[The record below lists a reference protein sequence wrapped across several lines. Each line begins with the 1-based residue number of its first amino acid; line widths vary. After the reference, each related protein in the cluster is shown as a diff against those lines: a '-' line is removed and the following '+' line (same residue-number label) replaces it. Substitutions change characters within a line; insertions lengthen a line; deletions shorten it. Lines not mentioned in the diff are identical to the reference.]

1 MFTALD
7 LLTANDAPGQ
17 HAPSYYAATANWK
30 TSHPPL
36 HGPQSCDVCVVGG
49 GYTGLSAALHLAA
62 HGLNVILLEANRIG
76 WGASGRNGGQVG
88 SGQRVEQTVLEQRHG
103 KAHAKLLWELAEESK
118 ALVRRL
124 IATHEIA
131 CDYTP
136 GILHADHRKSF
147 VEDSRDYVE
156 HLRLAYGYEHIRF
169 IDGDEIGKHVGSP
182 RYFGGSLDMGAGHL
196 HPLNFALGLGRAAE
210 SAGATLFEETRVTG
224 IEGLGQGQRQGK
236 GRLTVKTERGEVRAD
251 HLILACNGYLGRLER
266 CTAAHV
272 MPINNFIVATEPL
285 SEEEAVQIIPNNVAV
300 ADSKFVIN
308 YFRLSADRRLLFGGG
323 ENYGYRFPRD
333 IRSFVRR
340 PMLEIFPQL
349 EDAAI
354 DYGWGG
360 TLAITPKRMPYF
372 ARPAANVLT
381 ASGYSGH
388 GVAMATLG
396 GQILA
401 DAVAGKAGR
410 FDVFEKLDIPAF
422 PGGDRLRFPLL
433 VLAMTWFSLR
443 DKLGL

>member
-1 MFTALD
+1 MLTALD
-7 LLTANDAPGQ
+7 LLTANDAPGR
-17 HAPSYYAATANWK
+17 HAPSYYAATANWT

-88 SGQRVEQTVLEQRHG
+88 SGQRVEQTVLEARHG

-118 ALVRRL
+118 ALVKRL
-124 IATHEIA
+124 IATHEID

-136 GILHADHRKSF
+136 GILHADHRRKF

-156 HLRLAYGYEHIRF
+156 HLHLAYGYEHIRF
-169 IDGDEIGKHVGSP
+169 IDGDEIGEHVGSP

-224 IEGLGQGQRQGK
+224 IEGQGQGRV
-236 GRLTVKTERGEVRAD
+236 TVKTEDGEVRAD

-266 CTAAHV
+266 RTAAHV
-272 MPINNFIVATEPL
+272 MPINNFIVATEPF
-285 SEEEAVQIIPNNVAV
+285 SEGEAAEIIRNNVAV

-323 ENYGYRFPRD
+323 ENYGYRFPED

-372 ARPAANVLT
+372 ARPASNVLT

-443 DKLGL
+443 DRLGV

>member
-1 MFTALD
+1 MLTALD
-7 LLTANDAPGQ
+7 LLTANDTPGQ
-17 HAPSYYAATANWK
+17 HAPSFYATTANW
-30 TSHPPL
+30 TTAHSPL
-36 HGPQSCDVCVVGG
+36 EGPRSCSVCIVGG
-49 GYTGLSAALHLAA
+49 GYTGLSAALHLAER
-62 HGLNVILLEANRIG
+62 GLDVILLEANRIG

-88 SGQRVEQTVLEQRHG
+88 SGQRVEQTVLEERHG
-103 KAHAKLLWELAEESK
+103 KSHARLLWDLAEDSK
-118 ALVRRL
+118 ALVKGL
-124 IATHEIA
+124 IARHEIA

-147 VEDSRDYVE
+147 VTESRDYVE
-156 HLRLAYGYEHIRF
+156 HLRLVYGYEHIRF
-169 IDGDEIGKHVGSP
+169 IDGDEIGNHVGSP
-182 RYFGGSLDMGAGHL
+182 RYHGGSLDMGAGHL
-196 HPLNFALGLGRAAE
+196 HPLNFALGIGRAAE
-210 SAGATLFEETRVTG
+210 AAGAKLFEETRVTG
-224 IEGLGQGQRQGK
+224 IEGK
-236 GRLTVKTERGEVRAD
+236 GTGRVTVKTERGEVRAD
-251 HLILACNGYLGRLER
+251 HLILACNGYLGRLDRE
-266 CTAAHV
+266 TAAHV

-285 SEEEAVQIIPNNVAV
+285 SEGEAGKIIPNNAAV

-323 ENYGYRFPRD
+323 ENYGYRFPED
-333 IRSFVRR
+333 IKAFVRA

-349 EDAAI
+349 EDVAI

-372 ARPAANVLT
+372 ARLAPNMLT
-381 ASGYSGH
+381 ATGYSGH

-396 GQILA
+396 GQLLA
-401 DAVAGKAGR
+401 EAVAGTAGR

-443 DKLGL
+443 DRLGF

>member
-1 MFTALD
+1 MLSALD
-7 LLTANDAPGQ
+7 LLTANDTPGQ
-17 HAPSYYAATANWK
+17 HAPSYYAATASR
-30 TSHPPL
+30 TTAHPPL
-36 HGPQSCDVCVVGG
+36 EGPRSCSVCVVGG
-49 GYTGLSAALHLAA
+49 GYTGLSAALHLAER
-62 HGLNVILLEANRIG
+62 GLDVILLEANRIG

-88 SGQRVEQTVLEQRHG
+88 SGQRVEQTVLEERHG
-103 KAHAKLLWELAEESK
+103 KSHARLLWDLAEESK

-124 IATHEIA
+124 IARHQID

-147 VEDSRDYVE
+147 VEESRDYVE
-156 HLRLAYGYEHIRF
+156 HLRLVYGYQDIRF
-169 IDGDEIGKHVGSP
+169 VDGEEIGNQVGSP
-182 RYFGGSLDMGAGHL
+182 RYYGGSLDMGAGHL
-196 HPLNFALGLGRAAE
+196 HPLNFALGLGQAAE
-210 SAGATLFEETRVTG
+210 AAGAKLFEETRVTG
-224 IEGLGQGQRQGK
+224 IEGK
-236 GRLTVKTERGEVRAD
+236 GAARITVRTERGEVRAD
-251 HLILACNGYLGRLER
+251 HLILACNGYLGRLDRE
-266 CTAAHV
+266 TAAHV
-272 MPINNFIVATEPL
+272 MPINNFIVATEPF
-285 SEEEAVQIIPNNVAV
+285 SEDQAKRIIPNNVAV

-323 ENYGYRFPRD
+323 ENYGYHFPED
-333 IRSFVRR
+333 IKSFVRS

-349 EDAAI
+349 EDVAI

-372 ARPAANVLT
+372 ARLAPNMLT
-381 ASGYSGH
+381 ATGYSGH

-401 DAVAGKAGR
+401 EAVAGTSGR

-422 PGGDRLRFPLL
+422 PGGDKLRFPLL

-443 DKLGL
+443 DRLGI

>member
-1 MFTALD
+1 MALD
-7 LLTANDAPGQ
+7 LLTANDTPGR
-17 HAPSYYAATANWK
+17 HAPSYYAATASWQ
-30 TSHPPL
+30 TAYPALDGAQH
-36 HGPQSCDVCVVGG
+36 CDVCIVGG
-49 GYTGLSAALHLAA
+49 GYTGLSAALHLAER
-62 HGLNVILLEANRIG
+62 GMSVVLLEANRLG

-88 SGQRVEQTVLEQRHG
+88 SGQRVTQTVLEERHG
-103 KAHAKLLWELAEESK
+103 KAHARLLWDLGEESK
-118 ALVRRL
+118 ALVKDL
-124 IATHEIA
+124 IARHEIA

-156 HLRLAYGYEHIRF
+156 HLRLAYGYEDIRF
-169 IDGDEIGKHVGSP
+169 IDGDEIGEQVGSP

-196 HPLNFALGLGRAAE
+196 HPLNFALGLGRAADA
-210 SAGATLFEETRVTG
+210 AGAQLFEETRVTD
-224 IEGLGQGQRQGK
+224 IEGKGQ
-236 GRLTVKTERGEVRAD
+236 GRLTVKTERGNVSAD
-251 HLILACNGYLGRLER
+251 HLILACNGYLGRLDR
-266 CTAAHV
+266 QTAAHV

-285 SEEEAVQIIPNNVAV
+285 SEDEAGKLIPHNVAV

-323 ENYGYRFPRD
+323 ENYGYRFPED
-333 IRSFVRR
+333 IRSFVRG

-349 EDAAI
+349 EEAGI

-372 ARPAANVLT
+372 ARLAPNMLT
-381 ASGYSGH
+381 ATGYSGH

-396 GQILA
+396 GRILA
-401 DAVAGKAGR
+401 EAIAGAAGR
-410 FDVFEKLDIPAF
+410 FDVFEKLEIPAF

-433 VLAMTWFSLR
+433 VLAMSWFSLR
-443 DKLGL
+443 DRLGI

>member
-1 MFTALD
+1 MTLD
-7 LLTANDAPGQ
+7 LLTANDTPGR
-17 HAPSYYAATANWK
+17 HTPSYYAATANRQ
-30 TSHPPL
+30 TDHPPL
-36 HGPQSCDVCVVGG
+36 EGLQSCDVCIVGG
-49 GYTGLSAALHLAA
+49 GYTGLSAALHLAER
-62 HGLNVILLEANRIG
+62 GLSVMLLEANRIG

-103 KAHAKLLWELAEESK
+103 KGHARLLWDLAEDSK
-118 ALVRRL
+118 ALVKDL
-124 IATHEIA
+124 IARHGID
-131 CDYTP
+131 CGYTP

-147 VEDSRDYVE
+147 VEDSLDYVE
-156 HLRLAYGYEHIRF
+156 HLRFTYGYEDIRF
-169 IDGDEIGKHVGSP
+169 IDETEIGDHVGSP
-182 RYFGGSLDMGAGHL
+182 GYYGGSLDMGAGHL
-196 HPLNFALGLGRAAE
+196 HPLNFALGLGSAAE
-210 SAGATLFEETRVTG
+210 AAGARIFEETRVTG
-224 IEGLGQGQRQGK
+224 IDHKGQGRI
-236 GRLTVKTERGEVRAD
+236 RVTMDRGEVHAD
-251 HLILACNGYLGRLER
+251 HLILACNGYLGRLDREV
-266 CTAAHV
+266 AAHV
-272 MPINNFIVATEPL
+272 MPINNFIIATEPF
-285 SEEEAVQIIPNNVAV
+285 SGDEAEKLIRNNVAV

-323 ENYGYRFPRD
+323 ENYGYRFPDD
-333 IRSFVRR
+333 IKAFVRA

-349 EDAAI
+349 EEARI

-372 ARPAANVLT
+372 ARPHPNVLT

-401 DAVAGKAGR
+401 ETIAGVAGR

-433 VLAMTWFSLR
+433 VLAMSWFSLR
-443 DKLGL
+443 DRLGF